1 MTTQINDLDI
11 RECLGEYFSDKK
23 YRKAF
28 YNEYG
33 YNQDALED
41 ESAAIRE
48 LAYKSLGYTEKAFD
62 DPSHAIRAQAYQTL
76 GYTEKAFDDPAYN
89 IRQTAYETL
98 GYTEKALNDP
108 DPDIATQASLILI
121 RDKLPKGPDIRYV
134 VYHDNLGYFVKN
146 DRYGDPVYSDDIQ
159 GAKMYSSLSHAFS
172 LVAPQT
178 GDKLVPVN
186 YNKTITEL

>member
-1 MTTQINDLDI
+1 MGTYKMTTQINDLDI
-11 RECLGEYFSDKK
+11 RECLGEHFSDKK

-33 YNQDALED
+33 YNQDALEY

-48 LAYKSLGYTEKAFD
+48 LAYKA
-62 DPSHAIRAQAYQTL
+62 L

-89 IRQTAYETL
+89 IRQTAYEIL

-172 LVAPQT
+172 LVTPQT
-178 GDKLVPVN
+178 GDKLIPVN